1 MTMAHTESWHL
12 SKSVPITLIVG
23 LTAQFAG
30 VVWMFSQMS
39 SDINNNSARLTKV
52 ETQVEEIQDTAQAQA
67 VQLGRIETRLDAIA
81 DQADRI
87 LRALDAK

>member
-1 MTMAHTESWHL
+1 MAHTESWHL

-39 SDINNNSARLTKV
+39 SDIDNNSKRIERLDA
-52 ETQVEEIQDTAQAQA
+52 QVEEISDTAQAQA
-67 VQLGRIETRLDAIA
+67 VQLGRIETRLDALM
-81 DQADRI
+81 DQSDRI
-87 LRALDAK
+87 LRALEAK

>member
-1 MTMAHTESWHL
+1 MPNESWHL
-12 SKSVPITLIVG
+12 SKSVPVTLIIG
-23 LTAQFAG
+23 LTLQAGG

-39 SDINNNSARLTKV
+39 SDINNNSKRIERLDV
-52 ETQVEEIQDTAQAQA
+52 QVEEISDTAQAQA

-87 LRALDAK
+87 LRALEAK

>member
-1 MTMAHTESWHL
+1 MATTESWHL

-39 SDINNNSARLTKV
+39 SDISNNSKRIERLDV
-52 ETQVEEIQDTAQAQA
+52 QVEEISDTAQAQA
-67 VQLGRIETRLDAIA
+67 VQLGRIETRLDALME
-81 DQADRI
+81 QSDRI
-87 LRALDAK
+87 LRALEAR

>member
-1 MTMAHTESWHL
+1 MAHTESWHL
-12 SKSVPITLIVG
+12 SRSVPISIIIGMGVQLG
-23 LTAQFAG
+23 G

-39 SDINNNSARLTKV
+39 SDIEHNKSRIERLDV
-52 ETQVEEIQDTAQAQA
+52 QVEEISDTAQAQA

-87 LRALDAK
+87 LRALEAR

>member
-1 MTMAHTESWHL
+1 MAHTESWHL
-12 SKSVPITLIVG
+12 SRSVPISIIIGMGVQLG
-23 LTAQFAG
+23 G

-39 SDINNNSARLTKV
+39 SDIENNKSRIERLDV
-52 ETQVEEIQDTAQAQA
+52 QVEEINDTAQAQA

-87 LRALDAK
+87 LRALEAKQ

>member
-1 MTMAHTESWHL
+1 MAHTESWHL
-12 SKSVPITLIVG
+12 SRSVPISIIIGMGVQLG
-23 LTAQFAG
+23 G

-39 SDINNNSARLTKV
+39 SDIEHNKSRIERLDV
-52 ETQVEEIQDTAQAQA
+52 QVEEISDTAQAQA

-87 LRALDAK
+87 LRALEAK